1 MCAHNRLAINK
12 VTDVG
17 ARLLCESLLDAPSIT
32 TLAYVRANS
41 AWTNGP
47 SDRAFAK
54 VMLP

>member
-32 TLAYVRANS
+32 KLAYVRANS